1 MYFLELLAAFNEK
14 NKAEMRAIYK
24 ETEIVLKII
33 VASIKT
39 SKKNWRMP
47 LRVIKKLKSKILN
60 K

>member
-39 SKKNWRMP
+39 SKKKLEDAVKSNQKTKIQN
-47 LRVIKKLKSKILN
+47 IK
-60 K
+60 